1 VGLYIEKKTIKKQRD
16 PDLKLCFWLVKFW
29 RSPNGSLGGGGDLV
43 LGSVNIFSHFS
54 HLSKMGP
61 WHSME
66 TCNNDYPNRLFAKQ
80 KCFAMLRCSF
90 PSELLEWFGLEKIG
104 NIERGCLL
112 RNQRCVEIRD
122 AHTKQV
128 QVRSHLFAPW
138 GSLKCAKEGCWCYSE
153 KFTIFQAIFAPI
165 SANSS

>member
-1 VGLYIEKKTIKKQRD
+1 
-16 PDLKLCFWLVKFW
+16 
-29 RSPNGSLGGGGDLV
+29 
-43 LGSVNIFSHFS
+43 
-54 HLSKMGP
+54 
-61 WHSME
+61 ME

-104 NIERGCLL
+104 NIEIGCLL

-128 QVRSHLFAPW
+128 QVRSHLFALIDQW
-138 GSLKCAKEGCWCYSE
+138 RIYHFRRYRFQSRWMRAALGVQILLFFRTGKGFKLWKWCHLVPSGVGKIADSHSVSCRMRLSKLRFILIVRRAYRLSWTE
-153 KFTIFQAIFAPI
+153 SVPKI
-165 SANSS
+165 